1 MEPFKSILLYQAQFE
16 AGYFLALVAMSYSKI
31 QKIQNLWLMCK
42 AALFVSKV

>member
-31 QKIQNLWLMCK
+31 QKIQKVNGK
-42 AALFVSKV
+42 LFSPTLQL